1 MMYLLLIFLVCS
13 CSAMELE
20 DKFDRYIISCHS
32 TDFECFRRQ
41 YKNLRDHVLMGN
53 MRLGIPTF
61 ENYIFKYGNT
71 GTCIKLGG
79 LEQSELGGIQLDTN
93 NKELIWTLDLPFKI
107 QQIQNF
113 SARCV
118 KPENVLWTSGL
129 VWLDRRMGGRR
140 FRIRLPRT
148 PRIIKHARKFTN
160 IDPKLA
166 SKNGPLKK
174 FTGNATIQVSY
185 PYTLKKKRS
194 EVYMVLG
201 DENLDVILD
210 IPDLSHYNKNS
221 PFERNLYE
229 LSEWAYG
236 IVQHIDAAQHF
247 ALPFTSRLRVVM
259 EFLPLRRF
267 LLVYPEED
275 YLDMRFRFT
284 QNYIKCTEKCSEGP
298 W

>member
-118 KPENVLWTSGL
+118 KPENE
-129 VWLDRRMGGRR
+129 
-140 FRIRLPRT
+140 
-148 PRIIKHARKFTN
+148 FTN